1 MAPESTTA
9 ETPEKASGS
18 GSGGSAHALLVAG
31 GIFLSRIAGFIRLH
45 FFSHY
50 FGNSPVAGAFTAALR
65 IPNFLQNLFGEG
77 VLSGSFIPVY
87 ARLIAEGKREL
98 AGRVAGAVAALL
110 GLFVSVIAVI
120 GVVATPLFVDL
131 LAPGFDGE
139 VRALTIRIVRVLFP
153 GTALLVMSAWC
164 LGILNSH
171 RKFFISYVAPVLWN
185 GAMIA
190 ALVIFGG
197 RRDADEL
204 AVILAWGMVAGS
216 LLQVGVQLPFV
227 FSLDR
232 DLRFALATTLDPVR
246 TVIRNVGPVILGRGV
261 IQVSGY
267 IDEIIASFLGTM
279 AMAGLGY
286 SQMLYLLP
294 VSLFGMSVAA
304 AELPQM
310 SSAIGTPGEIL
321 EKVRGRI
328 EAGQRQIAFFIAP
341 TTVAYLLIGDRFVAG
356 LYETGQFGPHD
367 TRYVWYILIGST
379 IGLFAATQSRL
390 CSSAFY
396 AMHDTKTPLWFAII
410 QLALTTVLGLLFA
423 FPLRPAVIAFFEDVL
438 RLPIPELREGRI
450 ALGAAALT
458 ASAGIAAWIGYL
470 LMRRALERRIGV
482 VSWAAAFQAKVWG
495 AAIVA
500 GAGAALFSV
509 FAVPL
514 AIAEVG
520 ARVHP
525 MVTAVAVA
533 AVFGVVYLS
542 LTLALRVPEA
552 RLIGRMLRRGR

>member
-1 MAPESTTA
+1 MTPESTTA

-31 GIFLSRIAGFIRLH
+31 GIFLSRIAGFVRLH

-216 LLQVGVQLPFV
+216 ILQVGVQLPFV

-232 DLRFALATTLDPVR
+232 DLRFAFATTLDPVR

-310 SSAIGTPGEIL
+310 ARAIGTREEIL

-410 QLALTTVLGLLFA
+410 QLVLTTVLGLLFA
-423 FPLRPAVIAFFEDVL
+423 FPLRPVVIAFFEDVL

-450 ALGAAALT
+450 ALGAVALT

-470 LMRRALERRIGV
+470 LMRRALGRRIGAI
-482 VSWAAAFQAKVWG
+482 SWAATYQAKVWG
-495 AAIVA
+495 AAIAA

-525 MVTAVAVA
+525 MVIAVAVA
-533 AVFGVVYLS
+533 VVFGIIYLS